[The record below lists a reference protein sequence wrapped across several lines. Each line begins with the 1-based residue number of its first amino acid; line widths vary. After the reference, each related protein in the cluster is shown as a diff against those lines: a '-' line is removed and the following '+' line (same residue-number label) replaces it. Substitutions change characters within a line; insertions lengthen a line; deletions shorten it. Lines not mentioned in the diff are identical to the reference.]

1 MGDSRMKRTSL
12 ALGFTALALSLSSHA
27 EANGTWSDPT
37 EVRLVISGD
46 TTGHPMEYL
55 IELLSHG
62 DARITAIDRSTS
74 SDRWPVIVSVGGQV
88 MLIQNVELE
97 EGYEI
102 DAMDGPVLMLQL
114 ALTLLEKG
122 IVNGPESL
130 PTEGIV
136 EVQKIEQ
143 AEPIGVSTTSAG
155 GQFPAP
161 WRVSGT
167 ANREPVDRIAYSLVF
182 WYSSAAKEIRVEI
195 VGHWQRTEPRPE
207 LDPTMALSAW
217 ESYQIGPIERATPG
231 GTIYDYGA
239 YPKEFKART
248 LRELRLEISEQ

>member
-1 MGDSRMKRTSL
+1 MADSTMKRTFL
-12 ALGFTALALSLSSHA
+12 ALGFTALALSPSSPA

-37 EVRLVISGD
+37 EVRLVISGN

-55 IELLSHG
+55 IELLSDG
-62 DARITAIDRSTS
+62 DARITAIDRSIS
-74 SDRWPVIVSVGGQV
+74 SDRWPVIVLVGGQV
-88 MLIQNVELE
+88 MLIQNMELE

-122 IVNGPESL
+122 IANGPASL
-130 PTEGIV
+130 PAQGSV
-136 EVQKIEQ
+136 EVQKAEP

-161 WRVSGT
+161 WRLSGT
-167 ANREPVDRIAYSLVF
+167 ANREPGDRIAYSLDF
-182 WYSSAAKEIRVEI
+182 WYTSGAEEIRVEI
-195 VGHWQRTEPRPE
+195 DGHWQRTEPRPE

-217 ESYQIGPIERATPG
+217 ESFQIGPIERATPG

-239 YPKEFKART
+239 QPKKFEAQS
-248 LRELRLEISEQ
+248 LGELRVEISKP